1 MQRSSG
7 FTLLEVMV
15 ALTLTGLAL
24 GGLFGIIGGN
34 KRLAW
39 RAETA
44 LLHSMQVRSLIN
56 FAQLNDEQGEVF
68 INFENN
74 ELDLTTGE
82 EFEVPDR
89 KTMATAPDLRG
100 YHITDENGETVASGS
115 YWIIQQVATQGAD
128 TPPSLQPISPFQG
141 DAPPG
146 PRVERGTG
154 VPPGG
159 QQGFPQ

>member
-44 LLHSMQVRSLIN
+44 LMHSMQVRSLIN

-82 EFEVPDR
+82 EFEVPAR

-115 YWIIQQVATQGAD
+115 YWVMQELPTQGAGS
-128 TPPSLQPISPFQG
+128 TPTAGISAFQA
-141 DAPPG
+141 DAPNG
-146 PRVERGTG
+146 PRVERNTG
-154 VPPGG
+154 VPPAN